1 MDQELIAYLDTRFR
15 ETSQQIA
22 ATTQQVE
29 SLRRETSQRFEQVD
43 TRFKRVESAIRHTQV
58 MVEGL
63 RGEIQ
68 MLGEGVMAADEKL
81 QFFRAEVKQEFD
93 DTRSLM
99 RSAYAQVDRRVHS
112 LESWR
117 ELKERD
123 PIELIREKFGK
134 PSG

>member
-15 ETSQQIA
+15 ETSQQI
-22 ATTQQVE
+22 E
-29 SLRRETSQRFEQVD
+29 NLRDQVD
-43 TRFKRVESAIRHTQV
+43 TRFERVEAAIRHTQV
-58 MVEGL
+58 MVEAV
-63 RGEIQ
+63 RGEVR
-68 MLGEGVMAADEKL
+68 MVAEGVMASDEKL

-99 RSAYAQVDRRVHS
+99 RSAYAQVDRRVHA

-123 PIELIREKFGK
+123 PIDLIREKFGK
-134 PSG
+134 PPG